1 MAENNDMT
9 IDSLQ
14 IEIASSSTKAE
25 QSIDR
30 LCASLMGLN
39 TPLKKI
45 GSNVG
50 NIRNVVKALSGLDGL
65 KMPDL
70 SKTIEQLDK
79 LSRINL
85 KNLQDKKLNISLEIS
100 GFDKAERLKYAVQKT
115 ASDIHTITDSIA
127 KDLADAYNIKGADA
141 SKLTNMI
148 AQMGKNIAIDKNHMG
163 DLSDTEEIFK
173 FIIEHGKVARESFD
187 ESITGMKEVYTDF
200 LAYVNQNKIKLTDA
214 VDTRNFNENTS
225 RTERQLFFNQK
236 SGRNIDTIWEDMV
249 NNFPG
254 IMMNIRDII
263 NEEDQVY
270 ALLEKIRFAKDEL
283 ANKSISL
290 FDPNE
295 VSKIKTNVFNSVNES
310 YIEAIDGV
318 NSTIASNMQKS
329 AKTIPLDLKI
339 DPNRFA
345 VQIEKAI
352 NEAAKKDYGK
362 INVKLGVDTTILKQ
376 EINNSLGEIDASKLS
391 SVSEVLR
398 NISKEFSVISQ
409 TNIKQS
415 GFTGFANGLKRLIDA
430 SGSFDTKTFN
440 EMSNST
446 KTFANNIAGIDAK
459 SSGVAS
465 LANSIA
471 RLINASKAFNSSS
484 FDDVSRAIHKLCEE
498 LKDVGKG
505 TEETASF
512 SRSIS
517 GLISII
523 NKFDADSNNFTSVTK
538 ELAEMFNTIA
548 KIPVS
553 ENIAR
558 TAEGLGELA
567 NVCGN
572 ATTSTTE
579 LWNSFTSSH
588 SAIQVFIE
596 IFNEAKDSVRIFIT
610 LVKKISSALKT
621 LVSGIVD
628 KVSSGFSALLS
639 MIKKVGSGL
648 KVLGTEVANVNKK
661 FAIFVGSGINKA
673 ISGLKNFWKELTG
686 AKDNI
691 SSVNSLHLS
700 FKNLLTTI
708 IGFRGITGVFN
719 WAKEALTLGG
729 DITEIDHIVESVFG
743 ENMTGYIEEW
753 SRNAINQFGI
763 AQGAAKQYAGTLNA
777 MFKASNITSDKSSA
791 MAIKMVELAGDLSAF
806 YNIDTADAYQKI
818 QAGLAGMVRPLR
830 SLGIDLSVASLK
842 EYALAQGI
850 TKSYTEMTQAEKVM
864 LRYQYLLDA
873 TKMQSG
879 DFARTSG
886 KLKTAA

>member
-1 MAENNDMT
+1 MADDNNLT

-14 IEIASSSTKAE
+14 IEIASSSSKAE

-50 NIRNVVKALSGLDGL
+50 NIRNAVKALSGLDGL

-70 SKTIEQLDK
+70 SKTIDQLDK

-141 SKLTNMI
+141 SKLTNMV
-148 AQMGKNIAIDKNHMG
+148 AQMGKNIAVDKNHMG
-163 DLSDTEEIFK
+163 DLNDTEEIFK

-200 LAYVNQNKIKLTDA
+200 LAYVNQNKIKLTDT
-214 VDTRNFNENTS
+214 VDTRNFNESTS

-236 SGRNIDTIWEDMV
+236 SGKNIDTIWEDMV

-254 IMMNIRDII
+254 IMMNIRDIE

-283 ANKSISL
+283 ANKTISL

-295 VSKIKTNVFNSVNES
+295 VSKIKSNVFNSVNDS
-310 YIEAIDGV
+310 YVKAIDGV

-329 AKTIPLDLKI
+329 ARTIPLDLRI

-362 INVKLGVDTTILKQ
+362 INVKLGVDTSFLKQ
-376 EINNSLGEIDASKLS
+376 ELKKSFDGLQIKDITQVSSDIETLRKHLQNVQGVDLKSGGITSFVSAFARLSSESKNFNANALDELFKQLDKISQISPESVDIFKSISSFLRSTQKLS
-391 SVSEVLR
+391 DTVKVFPQLAAEVQSFFDYLS
-398 NISKEFSVISQ
+398 NVTISDNVAQ
-409 TNIKQS
+409 T
-415 GFTGFANGLKRLIDA
+415 ANA
-430 SGSFDTKTFN
+430 
-440 EMSNST
+440 
-446 KTFANNIAGIDAK
+446 
-459 SSGVAS
+459 
-465 LANSIA
+465 LAQI
-471 RLINASKAFNSSS
+471 
-484 FDDVSRAIHKLCEE
+484 
-498 LKDVGKG
+498 
-505 TEETASF
+505 
-512 SRSIS
+512 SIS
-517 GLISII
+517 GKRAGTSIEDFKNNI
-523 NKFDADSNNFTSVTK
+523 HNGNSIVKQSNQ
-538 ELAEMFNTIA
+538 I
-548 KIPVS
+548 
-553 ENIAR
+553 
-558 TAEGLGELA
+558 
-567 NVCGN
+567 
-572 ATTSTTE
+572 
-579 LWNSFTSSH
+579 
-588 SAIQVFIE
+588 
-596 IFNEAKDSVRIFIT
+596 
-610 LVKKISSALKT
+610 LKT
-621 LVSGIVD
+621 LGDTIKTLASLFKKLGTTISDVYKGIVSG
-628 KVSSGFSALLS
+628 SAKIAKSIGSNTVNAIKNLS
-639 MIKKVGSGL
+639 DNIKDLSKS
-648 KVLGTEVANVNKK
+648 K
-661 FAIFVGSGINKA
+661 SGIDS
-673 ISGLKNFWKELTG
+673 IHF
-686 AKDNI
+686 
-691 SSVNSLHLS
+691 SL
-700 FKNLLTTI
+700 KNLLATV

-729 DITEIDHIVESVFG
+729 DITEIDHIIESVFG

-753 SRNAINQFGI
+753 SRNAIKNFGI

-777 MFKASNITSDKSSA
+777 MFKASNITSDKSSV
-791 MAIKMVELAGDLSAF
+791 MALKMVELAGDLSAF

-830 SLGIDLSVASLK
+830 SLGLDLSVASLK

-864 LRYQYLLDA
+864 LRYQYLLDH
-873 TKMQSG
+873 TQTQQG